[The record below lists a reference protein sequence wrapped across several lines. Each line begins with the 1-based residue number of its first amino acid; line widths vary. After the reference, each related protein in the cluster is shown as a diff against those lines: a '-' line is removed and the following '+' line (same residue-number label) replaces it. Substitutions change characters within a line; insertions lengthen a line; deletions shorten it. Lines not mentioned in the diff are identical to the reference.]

1 MFEHPVLSAIC
12 RQGFT
17 PLGWFSPQPSDGVPP
32 LEDGGAA
39 QFIILVG
46 NAGSSMFNRFSR
58 ERKAASDSLDE
69 WCRKVIGK
77 LADELDARAVFPF
90 DRPPL
95 PFLTWAKRSG
105 QSHQSP
111 LGLNIHADFGLWHA
125 YRAALMFAAAFD
137 IPPIKSKRPCD
148 SCAERPCLSAC
159 PVKAFDSRAYDV
171 DACVDH
177 IASPRGAE
185 CMTAGCLARRACPV
199 GQGFAYAPAQMQF
212 HMKAFRNSRLAARAG
227 TR

>member
-1 MFEHPVLSAIC
+1 MFEHPVLNAIC

-17 PLGWFSPQPSDGVPP
+17 PLGWFSPEADDGVPS
-32 LEDGGAA
+32 LEDGVPS

-46 NAGSSMFNRFSR
+46 NAGPSMFDRFSR
-58 ERKAASDSLDE
+58 EAKTATHSLDE
-69 WCRKVIGK
+69 WCRQVIGG
-77 LADELDARAVFPF
+77 LADELDARALFPF

-95 PFLTWAKRSG
+95 PFLRWARRSG

-111 LGLNIHADFGLWHA
+111 LGFNIHADFGLWHA
-125 YRAALMFAAAFD
+125 YRAALIFAAAFD

-159 PVKAFDSRAYDV
+159 PVKAFNGRAYDV

-177 IASPRGAE
+177 IASPPGGE

-199 GQGFAYAPAQMQF
+199 GKAFAYEPAQMQF

>member
-1 MFEHPVLSAIC
+1 MFEHPVLNAIC

-17 PLGWFSPQPSDGVPP
+17 PLGWIVPEADDGVPP
-32 LEDGGAA
+32 LEDGGTA

-46 NAGSSMFNRFSR
+46 NAGPSMFNRFWR
-58 ERKAASDSLDE
+58 ERKPAIDSLDE
-69 WCRKVIGK
+69 WCRQVIGK

-90 DRPPL
+90 DRPAL
-95 PFLTWAKRSG
+95 PFLQWAKRSG
-105 QSHQSP
+105 ASHQSP

-125 YRAALMFAAAFD
+125 YRAALIFAAAFD

-148 SCAERPCLSAC
+148 SCAGRPCLSAC
-159 PVKAFDSRAYDV
+159 PVTAFNGQAYDV

-177 IASPRGAE
+177 IALPRGAE

-199 GQGFAYAPAQMQF
+199 GQAFAYEPAQMQF